1 MGITGTNTRSLKSKT
16 PDEVEGLTKQGRGPE
31 ISRNVLETVFAL
43 SLFTGQF
50 ASASYCFGLFTGTFY
65 GRFFVVLL
73 EFHLTEHTF
82 TLQFFLQGTKRLIDI
97 IIANLYLH
105 VVSPPFYVKVAEVQ
119 EAAV

>member
-1 MGITGTNTRSLKSKT
+1 MTGHNTRPRKSKT
-16 PDEVEGLTKQGRGPE
+16 PDEVEGLTEQGRGPE

-50 ASASYCFGLFTGTFY
+50 ASASDCFGLFTGAFY